1 MSELKT
7 DNYKKMIWHITKREI
22 YDNLNSLRFALTTVL
37 LIALMVTNAV
47 RHLREHPQRV
57 QEYQGAVIESLN
69 RLTAHA
75 DGSLYKLAQYGPG
88 NFYKKPSPLHFCANG
103 GESLLPDTVKV
114 GKPPVF
120 ATDSDDNVLLEGIWS
135 LSYPDANLQNKNV
148 GPDVSQVDWAFIIGY
163 VLSLIALLF
172 TFDAFSGE
180 RERGTLRLMLANSVP
195 RHTVLIGKFLGAL
208 LSISIPFILA
218 VLMNLLLISTAN
230 AVHLTTEAWGR
241 LGLIFFLALLY
252 TSLFVALGLLIS
264 TRAQR
269 SAVSLMILL
278 LTWVTFVVF
287 MPSTLASIA
296 SGFSPAVS
304 FDEFW
309 KQRNPVQEN
318 LWDKYEKWLWSSKL
332 DDDTLRAKS
341 EFYTE
346 HVEREERRHEERLK
360 YRTSQVHRAHAIASI
375 SPATLL
381 QHLIEAF
388 AGTGFERHLQFAG
401 NVQRYA
407 HQFREFIVDTDRGD
421 PESLHIIGIREGM
434 SQQSINS
441 KSVPRFE
448 DTLSLSQDFNAA
460 AMEILLLALFVVVLL
475 SGAYLAFVRV
485 EV

>member
-1 MSELKT
+1 
-7 DNYKKMIWHITKREI
+7 MIWHITKREI

-37 LIALMVTNAV
+37 LLALMVTNAV
-47 RHLREHPQRV
+47 KHLREHPKQVQR
-57 QEYQGAVIESLN
+57 YQNAVTESLN
-69 RLTAHA
+69 HLTDRAN
-75 DGSLYKLAQYGPG
+75 DSLYTLAQYGPG
-88 NFYKKPSPLHFCANG
+88 NFYKKLSPLHFCANG
-103 GESLLPDTVKV
+103 GEHLLPDAVEV
-114 GKPPVF
+114 DEPPVF
-120 ATDSDDNVLLEGIWS
+120 MTDAEGNRLLEGIWS
-135 LSYPDANLQNKNV
+135 LSYPEANLQNKNV
-148 GPDVSQVDWAFIIGY
+148 GPSVSQVDWAFIIGY
-163 VLSLIALLF
+163 VLSLIAILF

-208 LSISIPFILA
+208 LSISIPFALA
-218 VLMNLLLISTAN
+218 VLVNLLLISTAN
-230 AVHLTTEAWGR
+230 TVHLSTEAWGR
-241 LGLIFFLALLY
+241 LGIISFLALLY

-269 SAVSLMILL
+269 SSVSLMILL

-296 SGFSPAVS
+296 SNFSPAMS

-309 KQRNPVQEN
+309 KQRNPIQEN
-318 LWDKYEKWLWSSKL
+318 LWDKYKEGLRSSKL
-332 DDDTLRAKS
+332 DNRRLRVKS

-346 HVEREERRHEERLK
+346 NAEREERWHEERLK
-360 YRTSQVHRAHAIASI
+360 YRTSQVHRARAITSI

-388 AGTGFERHLQFAG
+388 AGTGFERHLQFTE

-407 HQFREFIVDTDRGD
+407 RQFREFVVDTDRGD
-421 PESLHIIGIREGM
+421 PESLHIIGVREGM
-434 SQQSINS
+434 SQKPISP
-441 KSVPRFE
+441 KSVPKFE
-448 DTLSLSQDFNAA
+448 DTLNLSKDFNTA
-460 AMEILLLALFVVVLL
+460 AMELLLLTLFVLVLL